1 MGADGGSDVSRWS
14 YPATVPTPAGQRS
27 LELDARLPLPPDD
40 LRPMLSRSA
49 RQLTIDDDR
58 LVDPTW
64 GGLRI
69 LASVQ
74 RGYVR
79 LSFGADDVADRF
91 PDLVASLRALDL
103 PGAVLDGEIVV
114 PGMIGRASADGIRR
128 RDPIRP
134 ATLVV
139 SDLPWLAGRLLLAES
154 LERRRAR
161 LAELAIMAPSIVVLE
176 PARGAA
182 AVLQL
187 IALHG
192 LVGVVAKRADSPYL
206 PGMRSRLWT
215 LIRVADVVADDAAGS
230 RVVSERAAPDG
241 VQRPVSPGHR
251 AAPDVAVRRR
261 WLKPPSIAS

>member
-1 MGADGGSDVSRWS
+1 MTSGASRQRSRATGWS
-14 YPATVPTPAGQRS
+14 YPAAVPTPAGQRS

-40 LRPMLSRSA
+40 LHPMLSRSA
-49 RQLTIDDDR
+49 RHLTIHDDR
-58 LVDPTW
+58 VVDPTW

-74 RGYVR
+74 RGHVR
-79 LSFGADDVADRF
+79 LSAGADDVADRF
-91 PDLVASLRALDL
+91 PDVVAALRSLDL

-114 PGMIGRASADGIRR
+114 PGMVGRATANGTRR
-128 RDPIRP
+128 RGPIRP

-139 SDLPWLAGRLLLAES
+139 SDLPWLAGRLLLAEA
-154 LERRRAR
+154 LERRRSR
-161 LAELAIMAPSIVVLE
+161 LAELAIVAPSVVVLE

-215 LIRVADVVADDAAGS
+215 LIRVADVVPDGAAGS
-230 RVVSERAAPDG
+230 RVVLEGPAQDG
-241 VQRPVSPGHR
+241 VSVPFRP
-251 AAPDVAVRRR
+251 D
-261 WLKPPSIAS
+261 IALLRTLPFDEDT

>member
-1 MGADGGSDVSRWS
+1 M
-14 YPATVPTPAGQRS
+14 GQRS

-40 LRPMLSRSA
+40 LRPMLSRSS

-58 LVDPTW
+58 VVDPAW

-74 RGYVR
+74 RGHVR
-79 LSFGADDVADRF
+79 LSVGANDVADRF
-91 PDLVASLRALDL
+91 PDLVASLRSLDL
-103 PGAVLDGEIVV
+103 PGAVLDGEIVR
-114 PGMIGRASADGIRR
+114 PGMVGRAGADGIPR

-161 LAELAIMAPSIVVLE
+161 LVELAIAAPSIVVLE

-182 AVLQL
+182 AVLPL

-192 LVGVVAKRADSPYL
+192 LVGIVAKRADSPYL

-215 LIRVADVVADDAAGS
+215 LIRVVDVMADEAAGSEGAGS
-230 RVVSERAAPDG
+230 RVIRDRAAPDG
-241 VQRPVSPGHR
+241 LRVPFRP
-251 AAPDVAVRRR
+251 D
-261 WLKPPSIAS
+261 IALLRTLPFDEDG

>member
-1 MGADGGSDVSRWS
+1 MNRRHGSDTIAWS

-49 RQLTIDDDR
+49 RQLTVDDDR
-58 LVDPTW
+58 VVDPTW
-64 GGLRI
+64 GGLRV

-74 RGYVR
+74 GGHVR
-79 LSFGADDVADRF
+79 LSVGADDVADRF
-91 PDLVASLRALDL
+91 PDLVAALRSLDL

-114 PGMIGRASADGIRR
+114 PGMVGHPTTDSVRR
-128 RDPIRP
+128 RDPISP

-139 SDLPWLAGRLLLAES
+139 SDLPWLAGRLLLAEA

-161 LAELAIMAPSIVVLE
+161 LAELAIAAPSIVVLE

-192 LVGVVAKRADSPYL
+192 LVGIVAKRADSPYL

-215 LIRVADVVADDAAGS
+215 LIRVADVTAEEPAGS
-230 RVVSERAAPDG
+230 RVVFEPAAPDG
-241 VQRPVSPGHR
+241 IRVPFRPDISLLRTLPFDEDG
-251 AAPDVAVRRR
+251 
-261 WLKPPSIAS
+261 

>member
-1 MGADGGSDVSRWS
+1 
-14 YPATVPTPAGQRS
+14 VPTPAGQRS
-27 LELDARLPLPPDD
+27 LELDARVPLPPDD

-49 RQLTIDDDR
+49 RQLNIDDDR
-58 LVDPTW
+58 VVDPTW

-69 LASVQ
+69 LASAQ
-74 RGYVR
+74 RGHVR
-79 LSFGADDVADRF
+79 LSVGADDVADRF
-91 PDLVASLRALDL
+91 PDLVASLRSLDL

-114 PGMIGRASADGIRR
+114 PGVDGRTHADGIRGR
-128 RDPIRP
+128 GPIRP

-139 SDLPWLAGRLLLAES
+139 SDLPWLAGRLLLAEP

-161 LAELAIMAPSIVVLE
+161 LAELAITAPSVVVLE

-187 IALHG
+187 TALHG

-215 LIRVADVVADDAAGS
+215 LIRVADVVADEAAGS
-230 RVVSERAAPDG
+230 AVMFDRAAPEGPHVQFRQDIALLRTLPFDEDG
-241 VQRPVSPGHR
+241 
-251 AAPDVAVRRR
+251 
-261 WLKPPSIAS
+261 